1 MATAQLQR
9 LFNNARVKI
18 PGAIDDM
25 LKLELYN
32 VLFEFFT
39 DSNIWQDQ
47 LAVPVTTATATY
59 TLTPSDTSQIT
70 RLMSVNT
77 SATNGSLQVFATMQV
92 PGTMILKNTP
102 TVADTLVVVIAKTV
116 IDPVSS
122 GSPGDDPIQY
132 GFPNYPTW
140 VVDKYFL
147 GILDGL
153 IGQMMAQTAKPWTN
167 EKLAVF
173 HLRKFQQVITT
184 ARNEANRMNVFG
196 AQRWTYPQSFG
207 VAAKGMNAFG
217 P

>member
-1 MATAQLQR
+1 MATAQIQR
-9 LFNNARVKI
+9 MFNNARVKL

-25 LKLELYN
+25 LKIEFYN

-47 LAVPVTTATATY
+47 LAVPVDNTTATY

-70 RLMSVNT
+70 RLMSVN
-77 SATNGSLQVFATMQV
+77 SSVTNGSLPVFATMQV

-102 TVADTLVVVIAKTV
+102 TVADTLVVIVAKTI

-122 GSPGDDPIQY
+122 GSGGSDPIAF

-140 VVDKYFL
+140 TVDKYFL
-147 GILDGL
+147 GVLDGL
-153 IGQMMAQTAKPWTN
+153 IGRMMAQTAKPWTN
-167 EKLAVF
+167 EKLAVY
-173 HLRKFQQVITT
+173 HLRKFTGVIAT
-184 ARNEANRMNVFG
+184 ARNEANRMNVYG

-207 VAAKGMNAFG
+207 VATKGMNAFG